1 MFALFLTFR
10 ARIGPQDLQFF
21 RILETGKW
29 AHVKRTLETG

>member
-21 RILETGKW
+21 LILE
-29 AHVKRTLETG
+29 LENGLMWREP